1 MKKSLLSLIVL
12 SLALGLPTQ
21 ATAAT
26 KQSKFQQVNKTFQAL
41 LTDGNDA
48 LDALEA
54 EFEKNIDALDNDL
67 LRAKLLAE
75 KTYQESIIKTREL
88 LSPQIADATDKI
100 ARALNDFSQYNEVT
114 ILKQF
119 GSPLTIL
126 FAGSYLQCPKTDEG
140 RPALTVGGSDD
151 GKVAYEVVKTSCV
164 NNDGN
169 YPIPDKSIS
178 KRIKPGNVV
187 RGEQWNIGDKATIYI
202 KWGQPL
208 TPTSSVPHAAHL
220 SSINEQLLLG
230 NIKMTFLNEYQKI
243 NSVLQTEP
251 LILDSL
257 QMSAEKAAKENTS
270 RRSAS
275 IELASKTRDSLLAD
289 ISETYQYKKDAL
301 EIQAS
306 IAEDAVAAAKRASK
320 NPEIFDKAFTVAYKF
335 EYNRRML
342 SELADTEWSGTW
354 TYRTINS
361 LVKIARLADT
371 ADSIAAKYSYK
382 NALAFNSS
390 IGIGFTGEPEFRA
403 TLKVVVAKYQK
414 ATGTRIAIS
423 A

>member
-1 MKKSLLSLIVL
+1 M
-12 SLALGLPTQ
+12 Q

-26 KQSKFQQVNKTFQAL
+26 KQSKFQQVNKIFQAL

-54 EFEKNIDALDNDL
+54 EFEKNIDSLDAVLLAVTQSAEVTSLNEILAATTLYTPQIAASTKKIDDAKLNFPNVAKVKVLSGRIPDDKIDRSIDRYMECGETRLVPNGQGGQEYAKENCSDRPNPQVGKKSTKSTDIGATVAREGWSRGDLTSLTLNIITSCIGIENCNGTAALDN
-67 LRAKLLAE
+67 AIAANA
-75 KTYQESIIKTREL
+75 IEL
-88 LSPQIADATDKI
+88 
-100 ARALNDFSQYNEVT
+100 
-114 ILKQF
+114 
-119 GSPLTIL
+119 
-126 FAGSYLQCPKTDEG
+126 
-140 RPALTVGGSDD
+140 
-151 GKVAYEVVKTSCV
+151 
-164 NNDGN
+164 
-169 YPIPDKSIS
+169 
-178 KRIKPGNVV
+178 
-187 RGEQWNIGDKATIYI
+187 
-202 KWGQPL
+202 L
-208 TPTSSVPHAAHL
+208 TPTEFETTRSTL
-220 SSINEQLLLG
+220 KIETINLA
-230 NIKMTFLNEYQKI
+230 NLNTKYGEARKK
-243 NSVLQTEP
+243 
-251 LILDSL
+251 
-257 QMSAEKAAKENTS
+257 AEA
-270 RRSAS
+270 
-275 IELASKTRDSLLAD
+275 TR
-289 ISETYQYKKDAL
+289 SETVARATSARQSQLDDLTEIYQDKKDAL

-403 TLKVVVAKYQK
+403 TLKVVIAKYQK
-414 ATGTRIAIS
+414 ATGKRIAIS

>member
-48 LDALEA
+48 LDALDA
-54 EFEKNIDALDNDL
+54 EYETSIDELDKGL
-67 LRAKLLAE
+67 LTDKLNAE
-75 KTYQESIIKTREL
+75 KTYLENKIKTSESL
-88 LSPQIADATDKI
+88 TPQITESMNKI
-100 ARALNDFSQYNEVT
+100 VNAISDFEKYNKVI

-119 GSPLTIL
+119 GSPLTDL
-126 FAGSYLQCPKTDEG
+126 FAASYLQCPKSDEG
-140 RPALTVGGSDD
+140 RPALTIGGSND
-151 GKVAYEVVKTSCV
+151 GKVAYEVAKKLCA

-178 KRIKPGNVV
+178 KRIKPGDIVRSDNWNV
-187 RGEQWNIGDKATIYI
+187 GDETSIYI
-202 KWGQPL
+202 KWGNSFDVNYPPAGYL
-208 TPTSSVPHAAHL
+208 NDIDNHL
-220 SSINEQLLLG
+220 SLG
-230 NIKMTFLNEYQKI
+230 NIKMVYSNEYQKI
-243 NSVLQTEP
+243 NGILRTEP
-251 LILDSL
+251 LILNSL
-257 QMSAEKAAKENTS
+257 QAQNEKAEKTQATI
-270 RRSAS
+270 RSAS
-275 IELASKTRDSLLAD
+275 IASATKKRESLLSD
-289 ISETYQYKKDAL
+289 LTEIYLDKKAQL
-301 EIQAS
+301 QLQAS

-320 NPEIFDKAFTVAYKF
+320 DPEIFDKAFTVAYKF

-361 LVKIARLADT
+361 LAKIARLADT

-382 NALAFNSS
+382 NASAFNSS

>member
-12 SLALGLPTQ
+12 SLALALPTQ

-48 LDALEA
+48 LDALDA
-54 EFEKNIDALDNDL
+54 EYEKNIDALD
-67 LRAKLLAE
+67 AALLAATQAAE
-75 KTYQESIIKTREL
+75 VASLNEVLAATTLYT
-88 LSPQIADATDKI
+88 PQIAASTKKIDDAKLNFPTVSKVKVLSASGVASTKINIYLKCPSDTFQPGGPTSGDLVINYCSNDGSYPRPGDKSKKVI
-100 ARALNDFSQYNEVT
+100 GATIGGADWQKGDLTEIPVWTVTQCIGITNCGGTEALDNAIAENAIQLITPIEFETTRSTLKIETINLANLNTKYGEARKKAETTRSETVARATSARKTNLDD
-114 ILKQF
+114 
-119 GSPLTIL
+119 LT
-126 FAGSYLQCPKTDEG
+126 E
-140 RPALTVGGSDD
+140 
-151 GKVAYEVVKTSCV
+151 
-164 NNDGN
+164 
-169 YPIPDKSIS
+169 
-178 KRIKPGNVV
+178 
-187 RGEQWNIGDKATIYI
+187 IY
-202 KWGQPL
+202 Q
-208 TPTSSVPHAAHL
+208 
-220 SSINEQLLLG
+220 
-230 NIKMTFLNEYQKI
+230 
-243 NSVLQTEP
+243 
-251 LILDSL
+251 D
-257 QMSAEKAAKENTS
+257 
-270 RRSAS
+270 
-275 IELASKTRDSLLAD
+275 
-289 ISETYQYKKDAL
+289 KKDAL
-301 EIQAS
+301 EMQAS

-320 NPEIFDKAFTVAYKF
+320 DPQIFDKAFTVAYKF

-361 LVKIARLADT
+361 LAKIARLADT

-382 NALAFNSS
+382 NASAFNSS

>member
-1 MKKSLLSLIVL
+1 M
-12 SLALGLPTQ
+12 
-21 ATAAT
+21 
-26 KQSKFQQVNKTFQAL
+26 
-41 LTDGNDA
+41 
-48 LDALEA
+48 
-54 EFEKNIDALDNDL
+54 
-67 LRAKLLAE
+67 
-75 KTYQESIIKTREL
+75 
-88 LSPQIADATDKI
+88 
-100 ARALNDFSQYNEVT
+100 
-114 ILKQF
+114 
-119 GSPLTIL
+119 
-126 FAGSYLQCPKTDEG
+126 
-140 RPALTVGGSDD
+140 
-151 GKVAYEVVKTSCV
+151 
-164 NNDGN
+164 
-169 YPIPDKSIS
+169 
-178 KRIKPGNVV
+178 

-208 TPTSSVPHAAHL
+208 TPTESVPHAAHL
-220 SSINEQLLLG
+220 SSINEQLSLG
-230 NIKMTFLNEYQKI
+230 NIKMTFMNEYQKI

-275 IELASKTRDSLLAD
+275 IDLASKTRDSLLAD
-289 ISETYQYKKDAL
+289 LTETYQDKKDAL
-301 EIQAS
+301 EIQAN

-335 EYNRRML
+335 EYKRRML

-361 LVKIARLADT
+361 LAKIARLADT

-382 NALAFNSS
+382 NASAFNSS

>member
-1 MKKSLLSLIVL
+1 MKKLLVSLITL
-12 SLALGLPTQ
+12 SLAFALPTQ

-54 EFEKNIDALDNDL
+54 EYEKNTDALD
-67 LRAKLLAE
+67 AALLAATQSAE
-75 KTYQESIIKTREL
+75 VTSLNEILAATTLYT
-88 LSPQIADATDKI
+88 PQIAASTKKIEDAKANFSKVAKI
-100 ARALNDFSQYNEVT
+100 KVLSSGGATLKILSQFKCIDSTMPGGLDYLEIAKRGACVNEGNFPRPGDVSKKKIGSNVGGEDWQKGDITELTIGGILSCIGVINCGGTEALDNAIAENAVQLLTPIDFETTRSTLKIETINLANLNTKYGESRKKAEATRSETVARATSARKSQ
-114 ILKQF
+114 LDD
-119 GSPLTIL
+119 LTE
-126 FAGSYLQCPKTDEG
+126 SYQE
-140 RPALTVGGSDD
+140 
-151 GKVAYEVVKTSCV
+151 
-164 NNDGN
+164 
-169 YPIPDKSIS
+169 
-178 KRIKPGNVV
+178 
-187 RGEQWNIGDKATIYI
+187 
-202 KWGQPL
+202 
-208 TPTSSVPHAAHL
+208 
-220 SSINEQLLLG
+220 
-230 NIKMTFLNEYQKI
+230 
-243 NSVLQTEP
+243 
-251 LILDSL
+251 
-257 QMSAEKAAKENTS
+257 
-270 RRSAS
+270 
-275 IELASKTRDSLLAD
+275 
-289 ISETYQYKKDAL
+289 KKDAL

-320 NPEIFDKAFTVAYKF
+320 EPEIFDKAFTVAYKF

-361 LVKIARLADT
+361 LAKIARLADT

-382 NALAFNSS
+382 NASAFNSS

-403 TLKVVVAKYQK
+403 NLKVIIAKYQK